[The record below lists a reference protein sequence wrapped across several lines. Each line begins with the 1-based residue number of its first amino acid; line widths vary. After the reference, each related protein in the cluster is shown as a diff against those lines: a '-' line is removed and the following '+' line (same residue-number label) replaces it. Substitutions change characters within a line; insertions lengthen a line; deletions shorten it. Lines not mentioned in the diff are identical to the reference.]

1 MSYRVDEKV
10 SRPPLRVISGG
21 EARIGQGPSA
31 QPVVEGGLPEVQE
44 GGDQVILESQP
55 KLQQQPPVRFQS
67 ILAKSS
73 WSPEHARNLAGEVL
87 EAFARVL
94 TDRADREQ
102 A

>member
-21 EARIGQGPSA
+21 EGQSA

-55 KLQQQPPVRFQS
+55 RLRQPPVRFQS
-67 ILAKSS
+67 ILAQSS
-73 WSPEHARNLAGEVL
+73 WSEQHASRLAGEVL
-87 EAFARVL
+87 ARFADVL
-94 TDRADREQ
+94 TGRADQEE